1 MRSGSIND
9 NANLLIGVQA
19 RQDLG
24 TMISTF
30 CSREELDAAMNDEF
44 LPPFAEAELA
54 DPELLPDI
62 PSASVT
68 WMQEYENRLAHVR
81 EVLQAR
87 QAKAAKAAQPLGP
100 KRGRGRP
107 RKNGPLP
114 SPAVRKAANRAKKRK
129 SREKA
134 AATLTMEQL
143 AAQKVEEAARKMRS
157 RSKIAEKLSKAERAA
172 RTAKENQK
180 RNARN
185 KERREKVKAE
195 KLKALLAEC
204 QRLLEDD

>member
-1 MRSGSIND
+1 
-9 NANLLIGVQA
+9 
-19 RQDLG
+19 
-24 TMISTF
+24 MISTF

-44 LPPFAEAELA
+44 LPPFAEAELV

-114 SPAVRKAANRAKKRK
+114 SPAELRAYEAAKKRK
-129 SREKA
+129 QREHA
-134 AATLTMEQL
+134 AATLTKEQL
-143 AAQKVEEAARKMRS
+143 AGQRARKAAEMRKWREKIVEQLSEAEIAARNLELSGNRKMR
-157 RSKIAEKLSKAERAA
+157 RDKAKAE
-172 RTAKENQK
+172 N
-180 RNARN
+180 
-185 KERREKVKAE
+185 V
-195 KLKALLAEC
+195 KALLAVC
-204 QRLLEDD
+204 QRLLEED

>member
-1 MRSGSIND
+1 
-9 NANLLIGVQA
+9 
-19 RQDLG
+19 
-24 TMISTF
+24 MISTF

-44 LPPFAEAELA
+44 LPPFAEAELVN
-54 DPELLPDI
+54 PELLPDI

-107 RKNGPLP
+107 RKNPLP
-114 SPAVRKAANRAKKRK
+114 SPAELRAYEAAKKRK
-129 SREKA
+129 QWEHA
-134 AATLTMEQL
+134 VATLTKEQL
-143 AAQKVEEAARKMRS
+143 AALRARKAKQRKS
-157 RSKIAEKLSKAERAA
+157 QRAKVDEQLSEAEIDARNLERAENKKM
-172 RTAKENQK
+172 RRDKAKV
-180 RNARN
+180 
-185 KERREKVKAE
+185 EKVKA
-195 KLKALLAEC
+195 LLAVC